1 MARKLCKII
10 AALVSAAILALPGA
24 AFAAEAEKP
33 YAEGRILVKLARTE
47 EREGAAR
54 MLTARNAAGARIAGM
69 TVAKSWDFSPPAANA
84 RTNGMPR
91 ALASNG
97 EESATIALLTSETM
111 TTEQMLAAAADEPS
125 IEYAEPD
132 YKIYKTS
139 LTNDPG
145 LPEQWAYTNEIDSQ
159 SPEGGKAG
167 LDVESAWREAA
178 ASGGNDVVVAVV
190 DEGVD
195 YRHPDL
201 INKMWDGRSY
211 RYERHGWDSSQEKG
225 SEAYFDPMDRNGHGT
240 HVAGII
246 AAQANNGEG
255 VAGVAG
261 AAQNVKILA
270 AKVFGDSDGFSSAI
284 VDTYNNLLELKRDGV
299 NIVATN
305 NSWKTTILSKTAAEA
320 MEALGEAGVVNVMA
334 AGNDHSDN
342 DVTMGF
348 PYNIRSKHSI
358 VVAASTPWDEIVEF
372 SNYGRRSVHIAAPGA
387 WILSAYSKYA
397 EPQHGEDAKLISS
410 FAKELTPD
418 DKILYYQ
425 DFKSMPRY
433 SVVSGDGRQSLSNE
447 NGYLE
452 WKITANSAGTFAIKL
467 DGAAIDLASVRDMS
481 RDDDGDGVYLWAAS
495 MTDKGFTVSLRARA
509 GEEGADIYDTAIG
522 PNNNYDGNTW
532 KGNIPRIKDPY
543 DEWAEE
549 FEMEQDDGW
558 RAWQSDA
565 AYPVLAIELDAGES
579 RTVRIKDI
587 AVLKGKPYDEEKP
600 YRYMDGTSMAS
611 PAAAGSLALL
621 AAIRPEF
628 TPDELRARIIGG
640 TAKIPSMKDKILSG
654 GRLSVEKAL
663 NNPSPVVNSA
673 SLEGETL
680 TIEGFFF
687 GADGTLTLSA
697 GGAERTL
704 EAESWSDGKITAK
717 LADAPSGECE
727 ITVTRPDGD
736 WGRLIA
742 LSLAEV
748 KSQWT
753 ALEKPPFGDVRKAV
767 LAADEENGIIYMTG
781 CFKAESMSP
790 RFAAYSIAENKWRE
804 LEPLPDAMTAS
815 EDENGNTIGGSLGI
829 AMTIFDGAPTVIRN
843 YGGNAVLVARYENGG
858 WRVTSI
864 TELGSYWDKIQYY
877 DKAFFAAP
885 AKDGASILLL
895 TNNST
900 LWRLTPDEGK
910 IEKLEAPEALGSG
923 SLDEAMAAARDGT
936 IAVFGGNR
944 SNAATPVFFDGETSW
959 TGAPC
964 PAPEDGVFSWTGA
977 AFGFYGEFL
986 VALEG
991 TNNAAQSIG
1000 DGAYY
1005 ELDAD
1010 RWIAAPTGRSS
1021 IRNSGAYVI
1030 VGDYIYRAAITD
1042 FFGGVTDEFER
1053 MSLAADAPEPSPESG
1068 GGGGCSAGF
1077 AALALL
1083 AAVPLILRKK
1093 KK

>member
-1 MARKLCKII
+1 M
-10 AALVSAAILALPGA
+10 LALPGA

-33 YAEGRILVKLARTE
+33 YAEGRILVKFARTE

-54 MLTARNAAGARIAGM
+54 MLTARNASGARIAGM
-69 TVAKSWDFSPPAANA
+69 TVAKSWDFSSPAANA

-132 YKIYKTS
+132 YKIYPTA
-139 LTNDPG
+139 LPNDPG
-145 LPEQWAYTNEIDSQ
+145 LPEQWAYTNEIDSP

-167 LDVESAWREAA
+167 LNVESAWSEAA

-201 INKMWDGRSY
+201 EDRMWDGSGH

-261 AAQNVKILA
+261 AARNVKILA

-334 AGNDHSDN
+334 AGNDYSDN

-372 SNYGRRSVHIAAPGA
+372 SNYGKRSVHIAAPGA
-387 WILSAYSKYA
+387 WILSTYSKHA

-410 FAKELTPD
+410 FVKELTD
-418 DKILYYQ
+418 GDKILYYQ
-425 DFKSMPRY
+425 DFKSMPAY
-433 SVVSGDGRQSLSNE
+433 SVISGDGRQSLSNE

-467 DGAAIDLASVRDMS
+467 DGAAIDLASVREMS
-481 RDDDGDGVYLWAAS
+481 KDDDGDGVYLWAAS
-495 MTDKGFTVSLRARA
+495 MTDKSFTVSLRAGA
-509 GEEGADIYDTAIG
+509 GEEGADIYDTTIG

-543 DEWAEE
+543 EEWMEE
-549 FEMEQDDGW
+549 YEMEQDDGW
-558 RAWQSDA
+558 QAWRSDA

-587 AVLKGKPYDEEKP
+587 AVLKGKPYNEEKP

-621 AAIRPEF
+621 AAIRPEL

-640 TAKIPSMKDKILSG
+640 TVKIPSMKDKILTG

-663 NNPSPVVNSA
+663 NDPSPVVNSA

-687 GADGTLTLSA
+687 GADGALTLSA

-704 EAESWSDGKITAK
+704 ETESWSDGKITAK

-727 ITVTRPDGD
+727 ITVTRPDGE
-736 WGRLIA
+736 WGRLVVVS
-742 LSLAEV
+742 LSDV
-748 KSQWT
+748 KSQWA
-753 ALEKPPFGDVRKAV
+753 ALAKPPFGDVRKAV

-790 RFAAYSIAENKWRE
+790 RFAAYSIAENKWHE
-804 LEPLPDAMTAS
+804 LEPLPDAITAS
-815 EDENGNTIGGSLGI
+815 EDENGNPITGSLGI

-843 YGGNAVLVARYENGG
+843 YGGSALLVARYENGG

-864 TELGSYWDKIQYY
+864 TELGSYWDKVQYY

-895 TNNST
+895 TNNGT

-910 IEKLEAPEALGSG
+910 AEKLEAPEALGSG
-923 SLDEAMAAARDGT
+923 SLDEAMAAARNGT

-944 SNAATPVFFDGETSW
+944 RNAATPVFFDGESSW

-964 PAPEDGVFSWTGA
+964 PAPEEGEFSWTGA
-977 AFGFYGEFL
+977 AFGYYGEFL

-1010 RWIAAPTGRSS
+1010 RWIAAPTGRAS

-1042 FFGGVTDEFER
+1042 FFGGVTGEFER
-1053 MSLAADAPEPSPESG
+1053 MSLAADAPEPSPDEPVHG
-1068 GGGGCSAGF
+1068 GGSGGGCSAGF
-1077 AALALL
+1077 AALVLL

>member
-1 MARKLCKII
+1 
-10 AALVSAAILALPGA
+10 
-24 AFAAEAEKP
+24 
-33 YAEGRILVKLARTE
+33 
-47 EREGAAR
+47 
-54 MLTARNAAGARIAGM
+54 
-69 TVAKSWDFSPPAANA
+69 
-84 RTNGMPR
+84 
-91 ALASNG
+91 
-97 EESATIALLTSETM
+97 
-111 TTEQMLAAAADEPS
+111 
-125 IEYAEPD
+125 
-132 YKIYKTS
+132 
-139 LTNDPG
+139 
-145 LPEQWAYTNEIDSQ
+145 
-159 SPEGGKAG
+159 
-167 LDVESAWREAA
+167 
-178 ASGGNDVVVAVV
+178 
-190 DEGVD
+190 
-195 YRHPDL
+195 
-201 INKMWDGRSY
+201 MWDGSAHGY
-211 RYERHGWDSSQEKG
+211 DKHGWDSSKDETSG
-225 SEAYFDPMDRNGHGT
+225 DYFDPMDRNGHGT

-246 AAQANNGEG
+246 AAEADNGEG
-255 VAGVAG
+255 VSGVAG

-270 AKVFGDSDGFSSAI
+270 AKIFGDNDGFSSAI
-284 VDTYNNLLELKRDGV
+284 VDSYENLLKLKQSGV

-305 NSWKTTILSKTAAEA
+305 NSWKTTILSKAASEA
-320 MEALGEAGVVNVMA
+320 IEALGEAGVVNVIA
-334 AGNDHSDN
+334 AANDHSDN
-342 DVTMGF
+342 DVTIGF
-348 PYNIRSKHSI
+348 PYNIQSKHSI
-358 VVAASTPWDEIVEF
+358 VVAASTPWDELAEF
-372 SNYGRRSVHIAAPGA
+372 SNYGKRSVHIAAPGS
-387 WILSAYSKYA
+387 WILSTYSKYA

-410 FAKELTPD
+410 FVKELTAG

-425 DFKSMPRY
+425 DFKSMPAY
-433 SVVSGDGRQSLSNE
+433 SVISGDGRQSLSNE

-467 DGAAIDLASVRDMS
+467 DGAAIDLASVREMS
-481 RDDDGDGVYLWAAS
+481 KDDDGEGVYLWTAS
-495 MTDKGFTVSLRARA
+495 MTDKSFTVSLRAGA
-509 GEEGADIYDTAIG
+509 GEEGADRFDTAIG

-543 DEWAEE
+543 EDWMEE
-549 FEMEQDDGW
+549 YEMEQDDGW

-565 AYPVLAIELDAGES
+565 AYSVLAIELDAGES

-587 AVLKGKPYDEEKP
+587 AVLKGKPYDKEAP

-621 AAIRPEF
+621 AAICPEL

-640 TAKIPSMKDKILSG
+640 TVKIPSMKDKILTG

-687 GADGTLTLSA
+687 GADGALTLSA
-697 GGAERTL
+697 SGAERTL

-727 ITVTRPDGD
+727 ITVTRPDGK
-736 WGRLIA
+736 WGRLVVVS
-742 LSLAEV
+742 LSDV
-748 KSQWT
+748 KSQWA
-753 ALEKPPFGDVRKAV
+753 ALAKPPFGDVRKAV

-790 RFAAYSIAENKWRE
+790 RFAAYSIAENKWHE
-804 LEPLPDAMTAS
+804 LEPLPDAITAS
-815 EDENGNTIGGSLGI
+815 EDENGNPINGSLGI
-829 AMTIFDGAPTVIRN
+829 AMTLFDGAPTVIRN
-843 YGGNAVLVARYENGG
+843 YGGSAVLVARYENGG

-895 TNNST
+895 TNNGT

-923 SLDEAMAAARDGT
+923 SLDGAMAAARDGT

-944 SNAATPVFFDGETSW
+944 RNAATPVFFDGESSR

-964 PAPEDGVFSWTGA
+964 PAPEEGEFSWTGA
-977 AFGFYGEFL
+977 AFGYYGEFL

-1005 ELDAD
+1005 EFDAD
-1010 RWIAAPTGRSS
+1010 RWTAAPTGRAS

>member
-10 AALVSAAILALPGA
+10 AALVSAAMLALPGA
-24 AFAAEAEKP
+24 AFAAGAEKP

-69 TVAKSWDFSPPAANA
+69 TVAKSWDFSQPAANA

-97 EESATIALLTSETM
+97 AESATIALLTSETM

-201 INKMWDGRSY
+201 INKMWDGRSHG
-211 RYERHGWDSSQEKG
+211 YERHGWDSSQEKG
-225 SEAYFDPMDRNGHGT
+225 SEVYFDPMDRNGHGT

-284 VDTYNNLLELKRDGV
+284 VDTYNNLLELKRNGV

-372 SNYGRRSVHIAAPGA
+372 SNYGKRSVHIAAPGA
-387 WILSAYSKYA
+387 WILSTYSKHA

-410 FAKELTPD
+410 FVKELTPD

-425 DFKSMPRY
+425 DFKSMPHY

-467 DGAAIDLASVRDMS
+467 DGAAIDLASVREMS
-481 RDDDGDGVYLWAAS
+481 KDDDGEGVYLWAAS
-495 MTDKGFTVSLRARA
+495 MTDKSFTVSLRAGA

-543 DEWAEE
+543 EDWMEE
-549 FEMEQDDGW
+549 YEMEQDDGW
-558 RAWQSDA
+558 QAWRSDA

-587 AVLKGKPYDEEKP
+587 AVLKGKPYNEEKP

-621 AAIRPEF
+621 AAIRPEL
-628 TPDELRARIIGG
+628 TPDELHARIIGG
-640 TAKIPSMKDKILSG
+640 TVKIPSMKDKILTG

-687 GADGTLTLSA
+687 GADGALTLSA

-704 EAESWSDGKITAK
+704 EASSWSDGKITAK

-736 WGRLIA
+736 WGRLVVVS
-742 LSLAEV
+742 LSDV
-748 KSQWT
+748 KSQWAT
-753 ALEKPPFGDVRKAV
+753 LEKPPFGDVRKAV

-790 RFAAYSIAENKWRE
+790 LFAAYSIAENEWHE
-804 LEPLPDAMTAS
+804 LEPLPDAITAS
-815 EDENGNTIGGSLGI
+815 EDENGNPINGSLGI
-829 AMTIFDGAPTVIRN
+829 AMTLFDGAPTVIRN
-843 YGGNAVLVARYENGG
+843 YGGSALLVARYENGG

-864 TELGSYWDKIQYY
+864 TELGSYWDKVQYY

-895 TNNST
+895 TNNGT
-900 LWRLTPDEGK
+900 LWRLTPDEGRA
-910 IEKLEAPEALGSG
+910 EKLEAPEALGSG
-923 SLDEAMAAARDGT
+923 SLDEAMVAARDGT

-944 SNAATPVFFDGETSW
+944 RNAATPVFFDGESSW
-959 TGAPC
+959 TGTPC
-964 PAPEDGVFSWTGA
+964 PAPEEGEFSWTGA
-977 AFGFYGEFL
+977 AFGYYGEFL

-1010 RWIAAPTGRSS
+1010 RWIAAPTGRAS

-1042 FFGGVTDEFER
+1042 FFGGVTGEFER

>member
-1 MARKLCKII
+1 MKKRQGVKEGKKNRLGGIL
-10 AALVSAAILALPGA
+10 AALITAALFLSSCAS
-24 AFAAEAEKP
+24 FAAEGGKTF
-33 YAEGRILVKLARTE
+33 AEGRILVKLARTE
-47 EREGAAR
+47 KREGAAR
-54 MLTARNAAGARIAGM
+54 TLTARNAAGTRIAGM
-69 TVAKSWDFSPPAANA
+69 TVAKSWDFSSPLAKTQTGGAARALSANA
-84 RTNGMPR
+84 Q
-91 ALASNG
+91 
-97 EESATIALLTSETM
+97 ESATIALLVSDSM
-111 TTEQMLAAAADEPS
+111 TTEQMLEAAAGDPS

-139 LTNDPG
+139 MPDDPG
-145 LPEQWAYTNEIDSQ
+145 LPEQWSYTNEIESP

-167 LDVESAWREAA
+167 LNVESAWSEAA

-201 INKMWDGRSY
+201 RNKMWDGSGHG
-211 RYERHGWDSSQEKG
+211 YERHGWDSSQDKT

-246 AAQANNGEG
+246 AAEAGNGEG

-284 VDTYNNLLELKRDGV
+284 VDTYNNLLELKRNGV

-387 WILSAYSKYA
+387 WILSTYSKYA

-410 FAKELTPD
+410 FVKELTD
-418 DKILYYQ
+418 GDKILYYQ
-425 DFKSMPRY
+425 DFKSMPAY
-433 SVVSGDGRQSLSNE
+433 SVISGDGRQSLSNE

-467 DGAAIDLASVRDMS
+467 DGAAIDLASVREMS
-481 RDDDGDGVYLWAAS
+481 KDDDGKGVYLWAAS
-495 MTDKGFTVSLRARA
+495 MTDKSFTVSLRAGA

-543 DEWAEE
+543 EDWMEE
-549 FEMEQDDGW
+549 YEMEQDDGW
-558 RAWQSDA
+558 QAWRSDA

-587 AVLKGKPYDEEKP
+587 AVLKGKPYDKEAP

-621 AAIRPEF
+621 AAIRPEL

-640 TAKIPSMKDKILSG
+640 TVKIPSMKDKILTG

-663 NNPSPVVNSA
+663 SNPSPVVNSA

-687 GADGTLTLSA
+687 GGEGTLSIIT
-697 GGAERTL
+697 GGAERKL
-704 EAESWSDGKITAK
+704 DAASWSENKITAK
-717 LADAPSGECE
+717 LPEAPSGECE
-727 ITVTRPDGD
+727 IVVTRAGGD
-736 WGRLIA
+736 WGRLVV
-742 LSLAEV
+742 LSLKEAE
-748 KSQWT
+748 SQWT
-753 ALEKPPFGDVRKAV
+753 TLASPPFGAVRDAA
-767 LAADEENGIIYMTG
+767 LAADAEGGVIYMTG
-781 CFKAESMSP
+781 CFREESMSP
-790 RFAAYSIAENKWRE
+790 RFAAYNIAEDEWRE
-804 LEPLPDAMTAS
+804 LAPLPDAFVSS
-815 EDENGNTIGGSLGI
+815 EDENG
-829 AMTIFDGAPTVIRN
+829 
-843 YGGNAVLVARYENGG
+843 
-858 WRVTSI
+858 
-864 TELGSYWDKIQYY
+864 
-877 DKAFFAAP
+877 
-885 AKDGASILLL
+885 
-895 TNNST
+895 
-900 LWRLTPDEGK
+900 TP
-910 IEKLEAPEALGSG
+910 
-923 SLDEAMAAARDGT
+923 
-936 IAVFGGNR
+936 
-944 SNAATPVFFDGETSW
+944 
-959 TGAPC
+959 
-964 PAPEDGVFSWTGA
+964 
-977 AFGFYGEFL
+977 
-986 VALEG
+986 
-991 TNNAAQSIG
+991 
-1000 DGAYY
+1000 
-1005 ELDAD
+1005 
-1010 RWIAAPTGRSS
+1010 
-1021 IRNSGAYVI
+1021 
-1030 VGDYIYRAAITD
+1030 
-1042 FFGGVTDEFER
+1042 
-1053 MSLAADAPEPSPESG
+1053 
-1068 GGGGCSAGF
+1068 
-1077 AALALL
+1077 
-1083 AAVPLILRKK
+1083 
-1093 KK
+1093 

>member
-10 AALVSAAILALPGA
+10 AALVSAAMLALPGA

-167 LDVESAWREAA
+167 LDAESAWREAA

-225 SEAYFDPMDRNGHGT
+225 SEAYFDPLDRNGHGT

-246 AAQANNGEG
+246 AAEANNGEG

-284 VDTYNNLLELKRDGV
+284 VDTYNNLLELKQGGV

-342 DVTMGF
+342 DVTMGV

-372 SNYGRRSVHIAAPGA
+372 SNYGKRSVHIAAPGA
-387 WILSAYSKYA
+387 WILSTYSKYA

-410 FAKELTPD
+410 FVKELTAG

-425 DFKSMPRY
+425 DFRSMPRY

-452 WKITANSAGTFAIKL
+452 WKVPANSAGTFAIKL
-467 DGAAIDLASVRDMS
+467 DGAAIDLASVREMS
-481 RDDDGDGVYLWAAS
+481 KDDDGEGVYLWAAL
-495 MTDKGFTVSLRARA
+495 MTDKSFTVSLRAGA

-543 DEWAEE
+543 EDWMEE
-549 FEMEQDDGW
+549 YEMEQDDGW
-558 RAWQSDA
+558 RAWRSDA

-587 AVLKGKPYDEEKP
+587 AVLKGKPYDKEAP

-621 AAIRPEF
+621 AAIRQEL

-640 TAKIPSMKDKILSG
+640 TVKIPSMKDKILTG

-687 GADGTLTLSA
+687 GADGALTLSA

-704 EAESWSDGKITAK
+704 EASSWSDGKITAE
-717 LADAPSGECE
+717 LSDAPSGECE
-727 ITVTRPDGD
+727 ITVTRTDGD
-736 WGRLIA
+736 WGRLVVVS
-742 LSLAEV
+742 LSDV
-748 KSQWT
+748 KSQWA
-753 ALEKPPFGDVRKAV
+753 ALAKPPFGDVRKAV

-790 RFAAYSIAENKWRE
+790 RFTAYSIAENEWRE
-804 LEPLPDAMTAS
+804 LEPLPDAITAS
-815 EDENGNTIGGSLGI
+815 EDENGNPINGSLGI
-829 AMTIFDGAPTVIRN
+829 AMTLFDGAPTVIRN
-843 YGGNAVLVARYENGG
+843 YGGSALLVARYENGG

-864 TELGSYWDKIQYY
+864 TELGSYWDKVQYY

-895 TNNST
+895 TNNGT

-910 IEKLEAPEALGSG
+910 AEKLEAPEALGSG
-923 SLDEAMAAARDGT
+923 SLDEAMAAARNGT

-944 SNAATPVFFDGETSW
+944 RNAATPVFFDGESSW

-964 PAPEDGVFSWTGA
+964 PAPEEGEFSWTGA
-977 AFGFYGEFL
+977 AFGYYGEFL

-1010 RWIAAPTGRSS
+1010 RWIAAPTGRAS

-1042 FFGGVTDEFER
+1042 FFGGVTGEFER

>member
-1 MARKLCKII
+1 
-10 AALVSAAILALPGA
+10 
-24 AFAAEAEKP
+24 
-33 YAEGRILVKLARTE
+33 
-47 EREGAAR
+47 
-54 MLTARNAAGARIAGM
+54 
-69 TVAKSWDFSPPAANA
+69 
-84 RTNGMPR
+84 
-91 ALASNG
+91 
-97 EESATIALLTSETM
+97 
-111 TTEQMLAAAADEPS
+111 
-125 IEYAEPD
+125 
-132 YKIYKTS
+132 
-139 LTNDPG
+139 
-145 LPEQWAYTNEIDSQ
+145 
-159 SPEGGKAG
+159 
-167 LDVESAWREAA
+167 
-178 ASGGNDVVVAVV
+178 
-190 DEGVD
+190 
-195 YRHPDL
+195 
-201 INKMWDGRSY
+201 
-211 RYERHGWDSSQEKG
+211 
-225 SEAYFDPMDRNGHGT
+225 MDRNGHGT

-261 AAQNVKILA
+261 AARNVKILA

-358 VVAASTPWDEIVEF
+358 VVAASTPWDEI
-372 SNYGRRSVHIAAPGA
+372 
-387 WILSAYSKYA
+387 
-397 EPQHGEDAKLISS
+397 
-410 FAKELTPD
+410 
-418 DKILYYQ
+418 
-425 DFKSMPRY
+425 
-433 SVVSGDGRQSLSNE
+433 
-447 NGYLE
+447 
-452 WKITANSAGTFAIKL
+452 
-467 DGAAIDLASVRDMS
+467 
-481 RDDDGDGVYLWAAS
+481 
-495 MTDKGFTVSLRARA
+495 
-509 GEEGADIYDTAIG
+509 
-522 PNNNYDGNTW
+522 
-532 KGNIPRIKDPY
+532 KDPY
-543 DEWAEE
+543 EDWMEE
-549 FEMEQDDGW
+549 YEMEQDDGW

-587 AVLKGKPYDEEKP
+587 AVLKGKPYNEEKP

-621 AAIRPEF
+621 AAIRPEL

-640 TAKIPSMKDKILSG
+640 TVKIPSMKDKILTG

-687 GADGTLTLSA
+687 GADGALTLST

-717 LADAPSGECE
+717 LADAPSGECK

-736 WGRLIA
+736 WGRLVVVS
-742 LSLAEV
+742 LSDV
-748 KSQWT
+748 KSQWA

-790 RFAAYSIAENKWRE
+790 RFAAYNIAEDEWRE
-804 LEPLPDAMTAS
+804 LAPLPDAFIS
-815 EDENGNTIGGSLGI
+815 NEDENGNPIDSSLGV
-829 AMTIFDGAPTVIRN
+829 AMTVFDGAPTVIRN
-843 YGGNAVLVARYENGG
+843 YDGKAVLVARYENGS
-858 WRVTSI
+858 WNVTSI
-864 TELGSYWDKIQYY
+864 TEFGGYWDKPQYY
-877 DKAFFAAP
+877 EKVFFAAP
-885 AKDGASILLL
+885 AKDGASILML
-895 TNNST
+895 TDKGM
-900 LWRLTPDEGK
+900 LWRITPDEGK
-910 IEKLEAPEALGSG
+910 MEKLDAPELFSAS
-923 SLDEAMAAARDGT
+923 SLDGAMASAEGGT
-936 IAVFGGNR
+936 VAVFGGNKR
-944 SNAATPVFFDGETSW
+944 DANVPVFFDGETSW

-964 PAPEDGVFSWTGA
+964 PAPEEGEFSWTGA
-977 AFGFYGEFL
+977 AFGWYGEFL

-1010 RWIAAPTGRSS
+1010 RWIAAPTGRAS

-1042 FFGGVTDEFER
+1042 FFGGVTGEFER

>member
-10 AALVSAAILALPGA
+10 AALVSAAMLALPGA

-69 TVAKSWDFSPPAANA
+69 TVAKSWDFFPPAANA

-97 EESATIALLTSETM
+97 AESAAIALLTSETM

-132 YKIYKTS
+132 YKIYPTA

-145 LPEQWAYTNEIDSQ
+145 LPEQWAYTNEIDSP

-167 LDVESAWREAA
+167 LDAESAWREAA

-201 INKMWDGRSY
+201 KTRMWDGSGH
-211 RYERHGWDSSQEKG
+211 RYERHGWDSSQEKE
-225 SEAYFDPMDRNGHGT
+225 SDAYFDPMDRNGHGT

-284 VDTYNNLLELKRDGV
+284 VDTYNNLLELKQDGV

-348 PYNIRSKHSI
+348 PYNIRSKHAI
-358 VVAASTPWDEIVEF
+358 VVAASTLWDEIVEF

-387 WILSAYSKYA
+387 WILSTYSKHA

-410 FAKELTPD
+410 FVKELTAG

-425 DFKSMPRY
+425 DFRSMPAY
-433 SVVSGDGRQSLSNE
+433 SVISGDGRQSLSNE

-467 DGAAIDLASVRDMS
+467 DGAAIDLASVREMS
-481 RDDDGDGVYLWAAS
+481 KDDDGEGVYLWTAS
-495 MTDKGFTVSLRARA
+495 MTDKSFTVSLRAGA
-509 GEEGADIYDTAIG
+509 GEEGADRFDTAIG

-543 DEWAEE
+543 EDWMEE
-549 FEMEQDDGW
+549 YEMEQDDGW
-558 RAWQSDA
+558 RAWQSEA

-587 AVLKGKPYDEEKP
+587 AVLKGKPYDKEAP

-621 AAIRPEF
+621 AAIRPEL

-640 TAKIPSMKDKILSG
+640 TVKIPSMKDKILTG

-687 GADGTLTLSA
+687 GADGALTLSA
-697 GGAERTL
+697 GGAEQTL

-727 ITVTRPDGD
+727 ITVTRPDGE
-736 WGRLIA
+736 WGRLVVVSLSDVKTQWAA
-742 LSLAEV
+742 LA
-748 KSQWT
+748 
-753 ALEKPPFGDVRKAV
+753 KPPFGDVRKAV

-790 RFAAYSIAENKWRE
+790 HFAAYSIAENEWRE
-804 LEPLPDAMTAS
+804 LEPLPGAITAS
-815 EDENGNTIGGSLGI
+815 EDENGNPINGSLGI
-829 AMTIFDGAPTVIRN
+829 AMTLFDGAPTVIRN
-843 YGGNAVLVARYENGG
+843 YGGSALLVARYENGG

-864 TELGSYWDKIQYY
+864 TDLGSYWDKVQYY

-895 TNNST
+895 TNNCT

-910 IEKLEAPEALGSG
+910 AEKLEAPEALGSG

-944 SNAATPVFFDGETSW
+944 RNAATPVFFDGESSW

-964 PAPEDGVFSWTGA
+964 PAPEEGEFSWTGA
-977 AFGFYGEFL
+977 AFGYYGEFL

-1010 RWIAAPTGRSS
+1010 RWIAAPTGRAS

-1030 VGDYIYRAAITD
+1030 AGDYIYRAAITD
-1042 FFGGVTDEFER
+1042 FFGGVTDDFER

>member
-1 MARKLCKII
+1 
-10 AALVSAAILALPGA
+10 
-24 AFAAEAEKP
+24 
-33 YAEGRILVKLARTE
+33 
-47 EREGAAR
+47 
-54 MLTARNAAGARIAGM
+54 
-69 TVAKSWDFSPPAANA
+69 
-84 RTNGMPR
+84 MPR

-97 EESATIALLTSETM
+97 EESATIARLTSETM

-139 LTNDPG
+139 LTDDPG
-145 LPEQWAYTNEIDSQ
+145 LPEQWTYTNEIDSP

-167 LDVESAWREAA
+167 LNVESEWSEAA
-178 ASGGNDVVVAVV
+178 ASDGNDVVVAVV

-201 INKMWDGRSY
+201 VNKMWDGRSH
-211 RYERHGWDSSQEKG
+211 RYEHHGWDSSQDKA
-225 SEAYFDPMDRNGHGT
+225 SDAYFDPMDRNGHGT

-246 AAQANNGEG
+246 AAQANNGE
-255 VAGVAG
+255 GVAG

-387 WILSAYSKYA
+387 WILSTYSKYA

-410 FAKELTPD
+410 FVKELTD
-418 DKILYYQ
+418 GDKILYYQ
-425 DFKSMPRY
+425 DFKSMPAY
-433 SVVSGDGRQSLSNE
+433 SVISGDGRQSLSNE
-447 NGYLE
+447 DGYLE
-452 WKITANSAGTFAIKL
+452 WKITANSAGTFVIKL

-481 RDDDGDGVYLWAAS
+481 KDDDGEGVYLWAAS
-495 MTDKGFTVSLRARA
+495 MTDKSFTVSLRAGA
-509 GEEGADIYDTAIG
+509 GEEGADRFDTAIG

-543 DEWAEE
+543 EDWMEE
-549 FEMEQDDGW
+549 YEMEQDDGW
-558 RAWQSDA
+558 RAWQNEA

-587 AVLKGKPYDEEKP
+587 AVLKGKPYNEEKP

-621 AAIRPEF
+621 AAIRPEL

-640 TAKIPSMKDKILSG
+640 TVKIPSMKDKILTG

-663 NNPSPVVNSA
+663 NDPSPVVNSA

-687 GADGTLTLSA
+687 GADGALTLSA
-697 GGAERTL
+697 GGAERAL

-736 WGRLIA
+736 WGRLVVVS
-742 LSLAEV
+742 LSDV
-748 KSQWT
+748 KSQWA

-790 RFAAYSIAENKWRE
+790 RFAAYSIAENKWHE
-804 LEPLPDAMTAS
+804 LEPLPDAITAS
-815 EDENGNTIGGSLGI
+815 EDENGNPINGSLDI
-829 AMTIFDGAPTVIRN
+829 AMTLFDGAPTVIRN
-843 YGGNAVLVARYENGG
+843 YGGSAVLVARYENGG

-895 TNNST
+895 TNNGT

-923 SLDEAMAAARDGT
+923 SLDGAMAAARDGT

-944 SNAATPVFFDGETSW
+944 RNAATPVFFDGESSR

-964 PAPEDGVFSWTGA
+964 PAPEEGEFLWTGA
-977 AFGFYGEFL
+977 AFGYYGEFL

-1005 ELDAD
+1005 EFDAD
-1010 RWIAAPTGRSS
+1010 RWTAAPTGRAS

>member
-1 MARKLCKII
+1 
-10 AALVSAAILALPGA
+10 
-24 AFAAEAEKP
+24 
-33 YAEGRILVKLARTE
+33 
-47 EREGAAR
+47 
-54 MLTARNAAGARIAGM
+54 
-69 TVAKSWDFSPPAANA
+69 
-84 RTNGMPR
+84 
-91 ALASNG
+91 
-97 EESATIALLTSETM
+97 M
-111 TTEQMLAAAADEPS
+111 TTEQMLEAAAGDPS

-139 LTNDPG
+139 MPDDPG
-145 LPEQWAYTNEIDSQ
+145 LPEQWSYTNEIE
-159 SPEGGKAG
+159 SPSTEGGKAA
-167 LDVESAWREAA
+167 LNVESAWREAA
-178 ASGGNDVVVAVV
+178 SSGGNEVIVAVI

-201 INKMWDGRSY
+201 INKMWDGSAHGY
-211 RYERHGWDSSQEKG
+211 DKHGWDSSKDETSG
-225 SEAYFDPMDRNGHGT
+225 DYFDPMDRNGHGT

-246 AAQANNGEG
+246 AAEADNGEG
-255 VAGVAG
+255 VSGVAG

-270 AKVFGDSDGFSSAI
+270 AKIFGDSDGFSSAI
-284 VDTYNNLLELKRDGV
+284 VDSYDNLLKLKQSGV

-305 NSWKTTILSKTAAEA
+305 NSWKTTILSKAASEA
-320 MEALGEAGVVNVMA
+320 IEALGEAGVVNVMA
-334 AGNDHSDN
+334 AANDHSDN
-342 DVTMGF
+342 DVTIGF
-348 PYNIRSKHSI
+348 PYNIPSKHSI
-358 VVAASTPWDEIVEF
+358 VVAASTPWDELAEF
-372 SNYGRRSVHIAAPGA
+372 SNYGRRSVHIAAPGS
-387 WILSAYSKYA
+387 WILSTYSKYA

-410 FAKELTPD
+410 FVKELTD
-418 DKILYYQ
+418 GDKILYYQ
-425 DFKSMPRY
+425 DFKSMPAY
-433 SVVSGDGRQSLSNE
+433 SVISGDGRQSLSNE

-467 DGAAIDLASVRDMS
+467 DGAAIDLASVREMS
-481 RDDDGDGVYLWAAS
+481 KDDDGDGVYLWAAS
-495 MTDKGFTVSLRARA
+495 MTDKSFTVSLRAGA
-509 GEEGADIYDTAIG
+509 GEEGADIYDTTIG

-543 DEWAEE
+543 DEWMEE
-549 FEMEQDDGW
+549 YEMEQDDGW
-558 RAWQSDA
+558 QAWRSDA

-587 AVLKGKPYDEEKP
+587 AVLKGKPYDKEAP

-621 AAIRPEF
+621 AAIRPEL

-640 TAKIPSMKDKILSG
+640 TVKIPSMKDKILTG

-663 NNPSPVVNSA
+663 SNPSPVVNSA

-687 GADGTLTLSA
+687 GADGALTLSA
-697 GGAERTL
+697 GGTERTL
-704 EAESWSDGKITAK
+704 EVESWSDGKITAK

-727 ITVTRPDGD
+727 IVVTRPDGD
-736 WGRLIA
+736 WGRLVVVS
-742 LSLAEV
+742 LSDV
-748 KSQWT
+748 KSQWA
-753 ALEKPPFGDVRKAV
+753 ALEKPPFGDMRKAV

-790 RFAAYSIAENKWRE
+790 RFAAYSIAENEWRE
-804 LEPLPDAMTAS
+804 LEPLPDAITAS
-815 EDENGNTIGGSLGI
+815 EDENGNPINGSLGI
-829 AMTIFDGAPTVIRN
+829 AMTLFDGAPTVIRN
-843 YGGNAVLVARYENGG
+843 YGGSALLVARYENGG

-864 TELGSYWDKIQYY
+864 TELGSYWDKVQYY

-895 TNNST
+895 TNNGT

-910 IEKLEAPEALGSG
+910 AEKLEAPEALGSG
-923 SLDEAMAAARDGT
+923 SLDEAMAAARNGT

-944 SNAATPVFFDGETSW
+944 RNAATPVFFDGESSW

-964 PAPEDGVFSWTGA
+964 PAPEEGEFSWTGA
-977 AFGFYGEFL
+977 AFGYYGEFL

-1010 RWIAAPTGRSS
+1010 RWIAAPTGRAS

-1042 FFGGVTDEFER
+1042 FFGGVTGEFER

>member
-1 MARKLCKII
+1 M
-10 AALVSAAILALPGA
+10 LALPGA

-69 TVAKSWDFSPPAANA
+69 TVAKSWDFSSPAANA

-111 TTEQMLAAAADEPS
+111 TTEQMLEAAAGDPS

-145 LPEQWAYTNEIDSQ
+145 LPEQWAYTNEIDSP
-159 SPEGGKAG
+159 SHEGGKAG
-167 LDVESAWREAA
+167 LDVESAWRVAA
-178 ASGGNDVVVAVV
+178 ASGGGDIVVAVV
-190 DEGVD
+190 DQGVD

-201 INKMWDGRSY
+201 MNKMWDGSGHG
-211 RYERHGWDSSQEKG
+211 YEHHGWDSSQEKE
-225 SEAYFDPMDRNGHGT
+225 SDAYFDPMDRNGHGT

-246 AAQANNGEG
+246 AAEANNGEG

-387 WILSAYSKYA
+387 WILSTYSKHA

-410 FAKELTPD
+410 FVKELTD
-418 DKILYYQ
+418 GDKILYYQ
-425 DFKSMPRY
+425 DFKSMPAY
-433 SVVSGDGRQSLSNE
+433 SVISGDGRQSLSNE

-481 RDDDGDGVYLWAAS
+481 KDDDGEGVYLWAAS
-495 MTDKGFTVSLRARA
+495 MTDKSFTVSLRAGA
-509 GEEGADIYDTAIG
+509 GEEGADRFDTAIG

-543 DEWAEE
+543 EDWMEE
-549 FEMEQDDGW
+549 YEMEQDDGW
-558 RAWQSDA
+558 RAWRSDA

-587 AVLKGKPYDEEKP
+587 AVLKGKPYDKEAP

-621 AAIRPEF
+621 AAICPEL

-640 TAKIPSMKDKILSG
+640 TVKIPSMKDKILTG

-687 GADGTLTLSA
+687 GADGALTLSA

-736 WGRLIA
+736 WGRLVVVS
-742 LSLAEV
+742 LSDV
-748 KSQWT
+748 KSQWA
-753 ALEKPPFGDVRKAV
+753 ALEKLPFGDVRKAV

-790 RFAAYSIAENKWRE
+790 RFAAYSIAENKWHE
-804 LEPLPDAMTAS
+804 LEPLPDAITAS
-815 EDENGNTIGGSLGI
+815 EDENGNPINGSLDI
-829 AMTIFDGAPTVIRN
+829 AMTLFDGAPTVIRN
-843 YGGNAVLVARYENGG
+843 YGGSAVLVARYENGG

-895 TNNST
+895 TNNGT

-923 SLDEAMAAARDGT
+923 SLDGAMAAARDGT

-944 SNAATPVFFDGETSW
+944 RNAATPVFFDGESSR

-964 PAPEDGVFSWTGA
+964 PAPEEGEFSWTGA
-977 AFGFYGEFL
+977 AFGYYGEFL

-1005 ELDAD
+1005 DLDAD
-1010 RWIAAPTGRSS
+1010 EWRAEPTGRAS

-1030 VGDYIYRAAITD
+1030 AGDYIYRAAITD

>member
-1 MARKLCKII
+1 M
-10 AALVSAAILALPGA
+10 
-24 AFAAEAEKP
+24 
-33 YAEGRILVKLARTE
+33 
-47 EREGAAR
+47 
-54 MLTARNAAGARIAGM
+54 
-69 TVAKSWDFSPPAANA
+69 
-84 RTNGMPR
+84 
-91 ALASNG
+91 
-97 EESATIALLTSETM
+97 
-111 TTEQMLAAAADEPS
+111 
-125 IEYAEPD
+125 
-132 YKIYKTS
+132 
-139 LTNDPG
+139 
-145 LPEQWAYTNEIDSQ
+145 
-159 SPEGGKAG
+159 
-167 LDVESAWREAA
+167 
-178 ASGGNDVVVAVV
+178 
-190 DEGVD
+190 
-195 YRHPDL
+195 
-201 INKMWDGRSY
+201 
-211 RYERHGWDSSQEKG
+211 
-225 SEAYFDPMDRNGHGT
+225 
-240 HVAGII
+240 
-246 AAQANNGEG
+246 
-255 VAGVAG
+255 
-261 AAQNVKILA
+261 
-270 AKVFGDSDGFSSAI
+270 
-284 VDTYNNLLELKRDGV
+284 
-299 NIVATN
+299 
-305 NSWKTTILSKTAAEA
+305 SK
-320 MEALGEAGVVNVMA
+320 
-334 AGNDHSDN
+334 
-342 DVTMGF
+342 
-348 PYNIRSKHSI
+348 
-358 VVAASTPWDEIVEF
+358 
-372 SNYGRRSVHIAAPGA
+372 
-387 WILSAYSKYA
+387 
-397 EPQHGEDAKLISS
+397 
-410 FAKELTPD
+410 
-418 DKILYYQ
+418 
-425 DFKSMPRY
+425 
-433 SVVSGDGRQSLSNE
+433 
-447 NGYLE
+447 
-452 WKITANSAGTFAIKL
+452 
-467 DGAAIDLASVRDMS
+467 
-481 RDDDGDGVYLWAAS
+481 DDDGDGVYLWAAS
-495 MTDKGFTVSLRARA
+495 MTDKSFTVSLRAGA
-509 GEEGADIYDTAIG
+509 GEEGADIYDTTIG

-543 DEWAEE
+543 DEWMEE

-558 RAWQSDA
+558 QAWRSDA

-587 AVLKGKPYDEEKP
+587 AVLKGKPYDKEAP

-621 AAIRPEF
+621 AAIRPEL

-640 TAKIPSMKDKILSG
+640 TVKIPSMKDKILTG

-663 NNPSPVVNSA
+663 NAPSPVVNSA

-687 GADGTLTLSA
+687 GADGALTLSA

-736 WGRLIA
+736 WGRLVVVS
-742 LSLAEV
+742 LSDV
-748 KSQWT
+748 KSQWA

-790 RFAAYSIAENKWRE
+790 RFAAYSIAENEWRE

-829 AMTIFDGAPTVIRN
+829 AMTLFDGAPTVIRN
-843 YGGNAVLVARYENGG
+843 YGGSAVLVARYESGG

-895 TNNST
+895 TNNGT

-910 IEKLEAPEALGSG
+910 AEKLEAPEALGSG
-923 SLDEAMAAARDGT
+923 SLDEAMAAARNGT

-944 SNAATPVFFDGETSW
+944 RNAATPVFFDGESSW

-964 PAPEDGVFSWTGA
+964 PAPEEGEFSWTGA
-977 AFGFYGEFL
+977 AFGYYGEFL

-1005 ELDAD
+1005 ELDAS
-1010 RWIAAPTGRSS
+1010 RWIAAPTGRAS

-1042 FFGGVTDEFER
+1042 FFGGVTDDFER

>member
-1 MARKLCKII
+1 
-10 AALVSAAILALPGA
+10 
-24 AFAAEAEKP
+24 
-33 YAEGRILVKLARTE
+33 
-47 EREGAAR
+47 
-54 MLTARNAAGARIAGM
+54 
-69 TVAKSWDFSPPAANA
+69 
-84 RTNGMPR
+84 
-91 ALASNG
+91 
-97 EESATIALLTSETM
+97 M
-111 TTEQMLAAAADEPS
+111 TTEQMLEAAAGDPS

-139 LTNDPG
+139 LTNDPR
-145 LPEQWAYTNEIDSQ
+145 LPEQWAYTNEIDSP

-167 LDVESAWREAA
+167 LDAESAWREAA

-201 INKMWDGRSY
+201 RNKMWDGSGHG
-211 RYERHGWDSSQEKG
+211 YERHGWDSSQDKT
-225 SEAYFDPMDRNGHGT
+225 SDAYFNPMDRNGHGT

-387 WILSAYSKYA
+387 WILSTYSKHA

-410 FAKELTPD
+410 FVKELTAG

-425 DFKSMPRY
+425 DFKSMPAY
-433 SVVSGDGRQSLSNE
+433 SVISGDGRQSLSNE

-467 DGAAIDLASVRDMS
+467 DGAAIDLASVREMS
-481 RDDDGDGVYLWAAS
+481 KDDDGEGVYLWAAS
-495 MTDKGFTVSLRARA
+495 MTDKSFTVSLRSGA

-543 DEWAEE
+543 EDWMEE
-549 FEMEQDDGW
+549 YEMEQDDGW
-558 RAWQSDA
+558 RAWRSDA
-565 AYPVLAIELDAGES
+565 AYPVLAIELDAGEN

-621 AAIRPEF
+621 AAIRPEL

-640 TAKIPSMKDKILSG
+640 TVKIPSMKDKILTG

-663 NNPSPVVNSA
+663 NDPSPVVNSA

-687 GADGTLTLSA
+687 GADGALTLSA
-697 GGAERTL
+697 GGAERAL

-736 WGRLIA
+736 WGRLVVVS
-742 LSLAEV
+742 LSDV
-748 KSQWT
+748 KSQWA
-753 ALEKPPFGDVRKAV
+753 ALEKLPFGDVRKAV

-804 LEPLPDAMTAS
+804 LEPLPDAIAAS
-815 EDENGNTIGGSLGI
+815 SKDKYDSLSSSLGI

-843 YGGNAVLVARYENGG
+843 YGGNALLVARYENGG

-864 TELGSYWDKIQYY
+864 TELGSYWDKVQYY

-895 TNNST
+895 TNNGT

-910 IEKLEAPEALGSG
+910 AEKLEAPEALGSD

-936 IAVFGGNR
+936 IVVFGGNR
-944 SNAATPVFFDGETSW
+944 SSAATPVFFDGESSW

-964 PAPEDGVFSWTGA
+964 PAPEDGEFSWTGA
-977 AFGFYGEFL
+977 AFGYYGEFL

-1053 MSLAADAPEPSPESG
+1053 FSLAADAPEPSPDEPAHG
-1068 GGGGCSAGF
+1068 GGSGGGCSAGIP
-1077 AALALL
+1077 ALALL
-1083 AAVPLILRKK
+1083 AALPLIALKK

>member
-10 AALVSAAILALPGA
+10 AALVSAAMLALPGA

-47 EREGAAR
+47 EREDAAR

-139 LTNDPG
+139 LTDDPG
-145 LPEQWAYTNEIDSQ
+145 LPEQWVYTNEIDSP

-167 LDVESAWREAA
+167 LNVESAWSEAA

-201 INKMWDGRSY
+201 RNKMWDGSGHG
-211 RYERHGWDSSQEKG
+211 YERHGWDSSQDKT
-225 SEAYFDPMDRNGHGT
+225 SDAYFNPMDRNGHGT

-261 AAQNVKILA
+261 ATQNVKILA

-387 WILSAYSKYA
+387 WILSTYSKHA

-410 FAKELTPD
+410 FVKELTAG

-425 DFKSMPRY
+425 DFKSMPAY
-433 SVVSGDGRQSLSNE
+433 SVISGDGRQSLSNE

-467 DGAAIDLASVRDMS
+467 DGAAIDLASVREMS
-481 RDDDGDGVYLWAAS
+481 RDDDGEGVYLWAAS
-495 MTDKGFTVSLRARA
+495 MTDKGFTVSLRAGA
-509 GEEGADIYDTAIG
+509 GEDSADIYDTAIG

-543 DEWAEE
+543 EDWMEE
-549 FEMEQDDGW
+549 YEMEQDDGW
-558 RAWQSDA
+558 RAWQSEA

-587 AVLKGKPYDEEKP
+587 AVLKGKPYDEERP

-621 AAIRPEF
+621 AAIRPEL

-640 TAKIPSMKDKILSG
+640 TVKIPSMKDKILTG

-663 NNPSPVVNSA
+663 NDPSPVVNTA

-687 GADGTLTLSA
+687 GADGALTLSA

-736 WGRLIA
+736 WGRLVVVS
-742 LSLAEV
+742 LSDV
-748 KSQWT
+748 KSQWA

-790 RFAAYSIAENKWRE
+790 RFAAYSIAENEWHE
-804 LEPLPDAMTAS
+804 LEPLPDAITAS
-815 EDENGNTIGGSLGI
+815 EDENGNPINGSLGI
-829 AMTIFDGAPTVIRN
+829 AMTLFDGAPTVIRN
-843 YGGNAVLVARYENGG
+843 YGGSALLVARYENGG

-864 TELGSYWDKIQYY
+864 TELGSYWDKVQYY

-895 TNNST
+895 TNNGT
-900 LWRLTPDEGK
+900 LWRLTPDEGRA
-910 IEKLEAPEALGSG
+910 EKLEAPEALGSG
-923 SLDEAMAAARDGT
+923 SLDEAMAAARNGT

-944 SNAATPVFFDGETSW
+944 RNAATPVFFDGESSW

-964 PAPEDGVFSWTGA
+964 PAPDDGEFSWTDA
-977 AFGFYGEFL
+977 AFGYYGEFL

-1010 RWIAAPTGRSS
+1010 RWIAAPTGRAS

-1030 VGDYIYRAAITD
+1030 AGDYIYRAAITD
-1042 FFGGVTDEFER
+1042 FFGGVTDDFER